1 MYQHIYFISLF
12 SNKNYIITVHNFRD
26 KRRKLDPSEYTY
38 ADLTSSQQIKRP
50 GELNGQ
56 QFIIRNCTNTKIFL
70 LDHTSSLTI
79 DDCSD
84 CIIVTGPVA
93 NRSGAKLQKR
103 SFQNKLLL
111 TVTTFSNVLSTFYL
125 KPYSPFNSVI
135 LNQSIHNILVTV
147 CLFFSIFLRD
157 SKNCTLM
164 CASSQLRLR
173 DCQNIYLYVAC
184 ESDPIIEASS
194 DIIVGP
200 YYLSYKGIKG
210 NRYVTFFTCINY

>member
-1 MYQHIYFISLF
+1 MQSMYKCSNHFTFFVQVPKYKNFI
-12 SNKNYIITVHNFRD
+12 IIICRD

-84 CIIVTGPVA
+84 CIFVTGPVA
-93 NRSGAKLQKR
+93 NRSGTKMQKKIISKIVIVDSHFLSCIF
-103 SFQNKLLL
+103 SFKHISFILSNIWINQYINVSICLL
-111 TVTTFSNVLSTFYL
+111 
-125 KPYSPFNSVI
+125 
-135 LNQSIHNILVTV
+135 
-147 CLFFSIFLRD
+147 CSIFLRD

-164 CASSQLRLR
+164 CASTQLRLR

-194 DIIVGP
+194 DIIVAP

-210 NRYVTFFTCINY
+210 SSRICISLLA